1 MQIKPCRQ
9 TDAMIAYKADKNV
22 MNIAIIGTGYVGLTT
37 GVCLADFGH
46 TVVCVDINEEKVS
59 QLQTGHSPIF
69 ETGLEALLQKNIA
82 EQRVRFTTD
91 LSDGVKNADV
101 VFFAVQTP
109 EGEYGKANLS
119 FLFAAVSSSAVYA
132 KNAAIFVNRSTA
144 PVGTVAKLREIVISL
159 NRSDISI
166 CSNPEFLSEGNVV
179 ENFFHPDR
187 VVIGADDDH
196 ARDALTEVYRVIING
211 EHPLVI
217 TTSASAEVIKYA
229 ANAFL
234 AMKISFIN
242 EIADFCEL
250 VDADVK
256 EVARGIGHDK
266 RIGPHFLD
274 AGIGYGGSCFGKD
287 TKALVARGEEQ
298 GHEFKI
304 IKALSTVNDMR
315 YAIVLNKLKKY
326 YPDLKGRRIAVLGLA
341 FKPMTN
347 DVRDTP
353 AERIIF
359 ELLESKASV
368 AVYDPVA
375 MPEFKKLFKQASS
388 ITFGST
394 LYETLMDADACIIIT
409 KWNEFKNCDLQKIK
423 SLMKGDVIIDGR
435 NMFERS
441 AVENAGFR
449 YEGVGR

>member
-1 MQIKPCRQ
+1 M
-9 TDAMIAYKADKNV
+9 
-22 MNIAIIGTGYVGLTT
+22 GLTT

-46 TVVCVDINEEKVS
+46 HVFCVDVDVGKIERLKQGS
-59 QLQTGHSPIF
+59 SPIF
-69 ETGLEALLQKNIA
+69 ETGLEELLKKNIA
-82 EQRVRFTTD
+82 EKRIFFTAD
-91 LSDGVKNADV
+91 AAEGVAGADI
-101 VFFAVQTP
+101 VFFAVPTP
-109 EGEYGKANLS
+109 EGDYGKADLS
-119 FLFAAVSSSAVYA
+119 YLFRAVEQCAPHAKQAAV
-132 KNAAIFVNRSTA
+132 IVNRSTA
-144 PVGTVAKLREIVISL
+144 PVGTVAKMRALLASL
-159 NRSDISI
+159 NRSDISVA
-166 CSNPEFLSEGNVV
+166 SNPEFLSEGNAV
-179 ENFFHPDR
+179 EHFFHPDR
-187 VVIGADDDH
+187 IVIGVDDEQ
-196 ARDALTEVYRVIING
+196 ALRILTETYKPIVNG
-211 EHPLVI
+211 EHPLVV

-242 EIADFCEL
+242 EIADFCER
-250 VDADVK
+250 VGADVK
-256 EVARGIGHDK
+256 EVARGIGYDK

-298 GHEFKI
+298 GYEFKI

-326 YPDLKGRRIAVLGLA
+326 YPDLKGRHIAVLGLA

-353 AERIIF
+353 ARRIIF
-359 ELLESKASV
+359 ELLEGGASV

-375 MPEFKKLFKQASS
+375 MPDFKKQFSRAAEIVFATSLYD
-388 ITFGST
+388 TFR
-394 LYETLMDADACIIIT
+394 EADACILVT

-423 SLMKGDVIIDGR
+423 SLMKENVIIDGR

-441 AVENAGFR
+441 AAESAGFR

>member
-1 MQIKPCRQ
+1 
-9 TDAMIAYKADKNV
+9 
-22 MNIAIIGTGYVGLTT
+22 MNIAIVGTGYVGLTT

-46 TVVCVDINEEKVS
+46 DIACIDIDEAKIQ
-59 QLQTGHSPIF
+59 QLREGISPIF
-69 ETGLEALLQKNIA
+69 ETGLEELLKKNIS
-82 EQRVRFTTD
+82 EKRIRFTTD
-91 LSDGVKNADV
+91 VVSGIHDADV
-101 VFFAVQTP
+101 IFFAVQTP
-109 EGEYGKANLS
+109 EGDYGKANLS
-119 FLFAAVSSSAVYA
+119 FLFKAVGDCATHAKKSAV
-132 KNAAIFVNRSTA
+132 FVNRSTA
-144 PVGTVAKLREIVISL
+144 PVGTVAKLRELICSL
-159 NRSDISI
+159 NRSDITV
-166 CSNPEFLSEGNVV
+166 CSHPEFLSEGNAI

-187 VVIGADDDH
+187 VVIGSDDEC
-196 ARDALTEVYRVIING
+196 AATIMTEVYRPITNG
-211 EHPLVI
+211 EHPIII

-266 RIGPHFLD
+266 RIGSQFLE

-298 GHEFKI
+298 GYEFKI
-304 IKALSTVNDMR
+304 IKALSIVNDMR
-315 YAIVLNKLKKY
+315 YAIVLKKLKKY
-326 YPDLKGRRIAVLGLA
+326 FSNLSGIHVAILGLA

-359 ELLESKASV
+359 ELLEEG
-368 AVYDPVA
+368 AVVSAYDPVA
-375 MPEFKKLFKQASS
+375 MPGFKKHFKRATD
-388 ITFGST
+388 ITFGSSLYDT
-394 LYETLMDADACIIIT
+394 LTGTDACIIIT
-409 KWNEFKNCDLQKIK
+409 KWNEFKNCDLIK
-423 SLMKGDVIIDGR
+423 TKSIMRGDVLIDGR
-435 NMFERS
+435 NTFERKT
-441 AVENAGFR
+441 AEHAGFR

>member
-1 MQIKPCRQ
+1 
-9 TDAMIAYKADKNV
+9 

-46 TVVCVDINEEKVS
+46 DVVCVDIDEVKVR
-59 QLQTGHSPIF
+59 QLQGGISPIF
-69 ETGLEALLQKNIA
+69 ETGLEALLQKNIN
-82 EQRVRFTTD
+82 EKRIRFTLD
-91 LSDGVKNADV
+91 LIDGVKDADV
-101 VFFAVQTP
+101 VFFSVQTP
-109 EGEYGKANLS
+109 QGDYGKANLS
-119 FLFAAVSSSAVYA
+119 YLFDAVGSSAAHA
-132 KNAAIFVNRSTA
+132 KDRAVFVNRSTA
-144 PVGTVAKLREIVISL
+144 PVGTVKKLQDLVASL
-159 NRSDISI
+159 NRSDISV
-166 CSNPEFLSEGNVV
+166 CSNPEFLSEGTVI

-196 ARDALTEVYRVIING
+196 ARDTLTQVYRTIVNG

-217 TTSASAEVIKYA
+217 TTTASAEVIKYA

-234 AMKISFIN
+234 ALKISFIN

-250 VDADVK
+250 VGADVK

-315 YAIVLNKLKKY
+315 YTIVLKKLKKY
-326 YPDLKGRRIAVLGLA
+326 FPDISGIRVAILGLA

-359 ELLESKASV
+359 ELLECKASI

-375 MPEFKKLFKQASS
+375 MPEFKKHFKQADS
-388 ITFGST
+388 ITFCSS
-394 LYETLMDADACIIIT
+394 LYETVTDVDACIIIT
-409 KWNEFKNCDLQKIK
+409 KWNEFKNCDLTKTK
-423 SLMKGDVIIDGR
+423 SLMRGNVLIDGR
-435 NMFERS
+435 NVFERKTAES
-441 AVENAGFR
+441 VGFR